1 LKYNNPLTEAIIK
14 SNQQIGGL
22 RDAAIQSDFEKSLPD
37 ILAQQNL
44 ASEFC
49 KKLHKEINEFDL
61 NLDIASEVAVRL
73 VNFGE
78 TIQFGIESIGF
89 SNPSLIIFS
98 GHTSDGSHVQLVQH
112 VNQIS
117 MLLLAAKRPEPE
129 KPKLPIGFRQ
139 ET

>member
-1 LKYNNPLTEAIIK
+1 MKYNNPLTEAIIK
-14 SNQQIGGL
+14 SNQQIGTL
-22 RDAAIQSDFEKSLPD
+22 RNTATQSELEKSIHD
-37 ILAQQNL
+37 ILEQQNL

-49 KKLHKEINEFDL
+49 MKLHKEINDFDL
-61 NLDIASEVAVRL
+61 NLDIESEVAIRL
-73 VNFGE
+73 VSFGE
-78 TIQFGIESIGF
+78 TIQFGIENIGF
-89 SNPSLIIFS
+89 SDPSLIIFS

-139 ET
+139 VP

>member
-1 LKYNNPLTEAIIK
+1 MEVTNPLTETIIK
-14 SNQQIGGL
+14 GNREIGKL
-22 RDAAIQSDFEKSLPD
+22 QKEAEKSNHGKGLTE

-49 KKLHKEINEFDL
+49 KKLYKEINEFGSS
-61 NLDIASEVAVRL
+61 LDSESEVAVRL
-73 VNFGE
+73 VSFGE

-112 VNQIS
+112 ISQIS
-117 MLLLAAKRPEPE
+117 MLLLATQRLNPEQ
-129 KPKLPIGFRQ
+129 PKFPIGFRQ
-139 ET
+139 EP